1 MIRVTLFDEKT
12 GNPVVDNSARHMNKM
27 LTDACATVV
36 GYELSL
42 ISYELYLG
50 GRKIPRHKKAIM
62 KRTLTLACAS
72 DVIDRLTQ
80 TRFWNGVRNG

>member
-36 GYELSL
+36 MHDLSFVR
-42 ISYELYLG
+42 
-50 GRKIPRHKKAIM
+50 GRFPRHKKARLKKI
-62 KRTLTLACAS
+62 LTTACAS
-72 DVIDRLTQ
+72 GIVDRLTQ
-80 TRFWNGVRNG
+80 TRFWKGVRKEND